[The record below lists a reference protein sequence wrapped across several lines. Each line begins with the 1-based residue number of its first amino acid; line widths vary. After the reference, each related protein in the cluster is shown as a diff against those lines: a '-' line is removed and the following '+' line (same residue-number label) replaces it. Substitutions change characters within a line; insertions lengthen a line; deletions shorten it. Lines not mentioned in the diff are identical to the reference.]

1 MRPPVISNPL
11 HLLLAPHSPPPPP
24 PRPPLS
30 PPDSGAYLEF
40 LREPRYFTLTVVSS
54 FYYPSSFIFSHTTIS
69 LLFPLS
75 SYPQLQRKK
84 GREERGPDTA
94 FILNKFGKM
103 EEEKEGRR
111 GKEI

>member
-54 FYYPSSFIFSHTTIS
+54 LLLPLLFYFLSYNDLSSLSSFF
-69 LLFPLS
+69 LS
-75 SYPQLQRKK
+75 TVAKEKRTGS
-84 GREERGPDTA
+84 PDTA